1 MSTLPPPYFSNSDYK
16 SVAQYLGYPWRDRP
30 VIAIQM
36 EKLAIARGEDWVIEV
51 QQILLELDQF
61 ASRKSQVAIEGTIAS
76 ESISGEF
83 SVSYETGSQKSNLN
97 FALQQK
103 LAELVS
109 LLEISPNWNQA
120 KLLRS

>member
-1 MSTLPPPYFSNSDYK
+1 
-16 SVAQYLGYPWRDRP
+16 
-30 VIAIQM
+30 M